1 MLLFMKWSSER
12 PQFSRNGNPK
22 PGTRIGASQIKKM
35 FFGALRI
42 RKTQEATNPKLRL
55 TRPCATVLVYDETK
69 TRMDEALERLRNGLR
84 LAPEEDAPD
93 IIANTFLAQ
102 VTDDQ
107 LKSIGYGLLQHREL
121 HQVVNG
127 HLSWTCQN
135 ASGNRGDD
143 FRVLKLCEMQPY
155 VFLHPNKET
164 SVYCVLGLQ
173 GEEKAGKR
181 GMKTIVNPSYTTFIA
196 HRNPEVCPLGAMAMY
211 FHWLHDVYQLPKKM
225 SIDWESNKSW
235 RNVRLLFGANPVVPY
250 NENSLYSLYCMAY
263 KKSNFESNI
272 KQHLPRHMLGYLQER
287 MGAESSDT
295 AKLGWSRGTYMDT
308 YAPAL
313 PKIAI
318 LGTHGYK
325 VHENYDP
332 IWRHV
337 RVPEPFLSLMCPD
350 AEHILEKI
358 EGTKNLTGASNYWQ
372 MVIGLRPYMF
382 QIGRPLHFSF
392 HSYRLIFQCAAAIYQ
407 VQSKSALF
415 KLPAL
420 QNPDVRKWM
429 SEVFPVDLK
438 RLQDSEKEPLDL
450 ARIQNEALRLS
461 LEEVRVRLVQQ
472 TRILERME
480 QKLKRRTALF
490 SPAKGYSNPLMCVQP
505 KFQMLKHF
513 PSHKL
518 TIIHSLFTLMGK
530 FQTPPVTIDAETRA
544 AEDTGLYEGDDHS
557 LRAFVCASP
566 ARKDAP
572 RPRTQVDLVLP
583 PLAAFH
589 KPGAVNP
596 VWPPIF
602 GQKSVAWPEIFPLI
616 HDAHSLFDIW
626 KPSKSM
632 SEMTLAEVWKAWS
645 VGEAVDGPVLG
656 QKPPLRLVGQYFKA
670 KWRSTS
676 KSRKFWE
683 RFREIPEWIETETNL
698 GSRSPEASIA
708 ELEALRNGLAKQSA
722 VGDEILLIPLG
733 INALAKHL
741 TEQRKASVGTVVG
754 TTNAVESS
762 ENSRNGEAAEAT
774 SSSIPA
780 KRKAAVASRA
790 KSAKLQKK
798 SK

>member
-42 RKTQEATNPKLRL
+42 RKTQEATNPKLKL

-107 LKSIGYGLLQHREL
+107 LKSIGYGFLQHREL

-143 FRVLKLCEMQPY
+143 FRALKLCEMQPY

-211 FHWLHDVYQLPKKM
+211 FHWLHDVYELPKKM

-287 MGAESSDT
+287 MGVDSSDT

-313 PKIAI
+313 PKTAI

-350 AEHILEKI
+350 AERILDNI

-372 MVIGLRPYMF
+372 MVIELRPYMF
-382 QIGRPLHFSF
+382 QVGRPLHFSF
-392 HSYRLIFQCAAAIYQ
+392 HCHCLIFQCAAAIYQ
-407 VQSKSALF
+407 VQPKSALF

-450 ARIQNEALRLS
+450 ARIQHEALRLS
-461 LEEVRVRLVQQ
+461 LEEVRVQLVQQ

-480 QKLKRRTALF
+480 QKLERRTALF
-490 SPAKGYSNPLMCVQP
+490 SPAK
-505 KFQMLKHF
+505 
-513 PSHKL
+513 
-518 TIIHSLFTLMGK
+518 
-530 FQTPPVTIDAETRA
+530 ETRA

-557 LRAFVCASP
+557 LSAFVCASP
-566 ARKDAP
+566 DRKDAP

-583 PLAAFH
+583 PLTAFH

-602 GQKSVAWPEIFPLI
+602 GQKSVAWPEVFPLI
-616 HDAHSLFDIW
+616 HDPHSLFDIW
-626 KPSKSM
+626 KRAS
-632 SEMTLAEVWKAWS
+632 TQNLQRLQLA
-645 VGEAVDGPVLG
+645 
-656 QKPPLRLVGQYFKA
+656 
-670 KWRSTS
+670 
-676 KSRKFWE
+676 
-683 RFREIPEWIETETNL
+683 
-698 GSRSPEASIA
+698 
-708 ELEALRNGLAKQSA
+708 
-722 VGDEILLIPLG
+722 
-733 INALAKHL
+733 
-741 TEQRKASVGTVVG
+741 
-754 TTNAVESS
+754 
-762 ENSRNGEAAEAT
+762 
-774 SSSIPA
+774 
-780 KRKAAVASRA
+780 
-790 KSAKLQKK
+790 
-798 SK
+798 

>member
-12 PQFSRNGNPK
+12 PQFSRNGNPN

-42 RKTQEATNPKLRL
+42 RKTQEDTNPKLKL

-69 TRMDEALERLRNGLR
+69 TRMDEALERLRKY
-84 LAPEEDAPD
+84 EDAPD

-102 VTDDQ
+102 VTDYQ
-107 LKSIGYGLLQHREL
+107 LKSIGYV

-143 FRVLKLCEMQPY
+143 FRALKLCEMQPY

-211 FHWLHDVYQLPKKM
+211 FHWLHDVYELPKKM

-272 KQHLPRHMLGYLQER
+272 KQQLPRHMLGYLQER
-287 MGAESSDT
+287 MGVDSSDT

-313 PKIAI
+313 PKTAI

-325 VHENYDP
+325 VHENYEP

-350 AEHILEKI
+350 AERILEKI
-358 EGTKNLTGASNYWQ
+358 EGTKNLTRASNYWQ
-372 MVIGLRPYMF
+372 MVIELRLYMF
-382 QIGRPLHFSF
+382 Q
-392 HSYRLIFQCAAAIYQ
+392 
-407 VQSKSALF
+407 SALF

-429 SEVFPVDLK
+429 SGIFPVDLK

-461 LEEVRVRLVQQ
+461 LEEVRVQLVQQ

-480 QKLKRRTALF
+480 RKLERRTALF
-490 SPAKGYSNPLMCVQP
+490 SPAKGYS
-505 KFQMLKHF
+505 
-513 PSHKL
+513 S
-518 TIIHSLFTLMGK
+518 
-530 FQTPPVTIDAETRA
+530 DAYARSETRA

-557 LRAFVCASP
+557 LRSFVCASP

-616 HDAHSLFDIW
+616 HDPHSLFDIW
-626 KPSKSM
+626 KPSKLM
-632 SEMTLAEVWKAWS
+632 NEMTLAEVWKAWS
-645 VGEAVDGPVLG
+645 VGQAVDGPVPG
-656 QKPPLRLVGQYFKA
+656 QKPPLRLVEQYFKA

-698 GSRSPEASIA
+698 GSKSPEASIA
-708 ELEALRNGLAKQSA
+708 ELEALRNSLAKRSA

-733 INALAKHL
+733 INALAQHL
-741 TEQRKASVGTVVG
+741 TEQRKAAAGTTVG
-754 TTNAVESS
+754 TTNSVESS
-762 ENSRNGEAAEAT
+762 ENLTSGIGEAAEAT

-780 KRKAAVASRA
+780 KRKAPVASRA
-790 KSAKLQKK
+790 KPAKLQKK